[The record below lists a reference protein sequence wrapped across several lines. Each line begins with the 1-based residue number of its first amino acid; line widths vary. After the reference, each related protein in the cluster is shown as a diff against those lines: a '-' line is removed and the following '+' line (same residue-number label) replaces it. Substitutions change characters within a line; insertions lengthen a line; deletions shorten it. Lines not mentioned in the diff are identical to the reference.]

1 MLPIGKIKF
10 NILNLVHFKN
20 KNQSIKLTSDN
31 NNKADISRN
40 TIESV
45 PSLKDMEFNWIEDY

>member
-45 PSLKDMEFNWIEDY
+45 PLLKDMEFNWIEDY